1 MEFNSKYLIYNA
13 NSDKLKFLSGK
24 EDDLPTEILE
34 GALSF
39 KPDIFNP
46 LLQKGRFKGDSRGKK
61 RSYLS
66 NLKKEPPS
74 LPYRHNLR
82 KEDKPGCGP
91 PICSI
96 IDMRVKTFKSMC
108 HMVEYLIQNGR
119 YRTIFD
125 VQKGSCEEASKY
137 NYLFHLFLIDS

>member
-1 MEFNSKYLIYNA
+1 MEFNSRYLINNA

-46 LLQKGRFKGDSRGKK
+46 LLHEFNGRSTMTKT
-61 RSYLS
+61 YQT
-66 NLKKEPPS
+66 NLRKQPPS

>member
-1 MEFNSKYLIYNA
+1 M
-13 NSDKLKFLSGK
+13 
-24 EDDLPTEILE
+24 PTEILE

-46 LLQKGRFKGDSRGKK
+46 LLQEISRQYRGITN
-61 RSYLS
+61 RYLSYL
-66 NLKKEPPS
+66 KKQPPS

-137 NYLFHLFLIDS
+137 YNYFIYF

>member
-1 MEFNSKYLIYNA
+1 MEFNSRYLINNA

-46 LLQKGRFKGDSRGKK
+46 LLQKGKIKV
-61 RSYLS
+61 RSNGPRYVSL
-66 NLKKEPPS
+66 LRKQPPS

-137 NYLFHLFLIDS
+137 N